1 MYQIFYDKPALKD
14 LKKIDKTSAR
24 FLLTS
29 LKEFADN
36 FNDTYEAQLFKT
48 QKIKKLK
55 GQNQDLYRLKL
66 RTYRAI
72 YQKQAGKLVILVVSV
87 KHRSGVYEKY

>member
-1 MYQIFYDKPALKD
+1 MYQIIYDKSALKD
-14 LKKIDKTSAR
+14 LKKADKTNAR
-24 FLLTS
+24 FLMAS

-36 FNDTYEAQLFKT
+36 FSKSYEKNLLKT

-55 GQNQDLYRLKL
+55 GQNQDIYRLKL

-72 YQKQAGKLVILVVSV
+72 YQKQEDKLIILIISV
-87 KHRSGVYEKY
+87 KSRGSIYQNL